1 MHDPHAP
8 GFTVALGGVDVDRV
22 DDPVNPAAVEDGAP
36 ALRTVGNRQ
45 VIAHGA
51 SLARILREVRLG
63 VVRVVRL
70 AVALFRVNGGVI
82 TLMAEAQE
90 RIGAEPLSRVMF
102 DIEPLGELV
111 KLTVVHDGF
120 EPGRLV
126 AKLVTQAGRP
136 SSPA

>member
-1 MHDPHAP
+1 M
-8 GFTVALGGVDVDRV
+8 
-22 DDPVNPAAVEDGAP
+22 
-36 ALRTVGNRQ
+36 
-45 VIAHGA
+45 
-51 SLARILREVRLG
+51 
-63 VVRVVRL
+63 VRL

-120 EPGRLV
+120 EPGSLV